1 MGFPSFFFFIGMGFP
16 QIWLGVNLVQKFE
29 GFDGDQEYGFGS
41 EIRVPK
47 IVHNLDVKKVKAN

>member
-1 MGFPSFFFFIGMGFP
+1 M
-16 QIWLGVNLVQKFE
+16 GVNLVQKFE